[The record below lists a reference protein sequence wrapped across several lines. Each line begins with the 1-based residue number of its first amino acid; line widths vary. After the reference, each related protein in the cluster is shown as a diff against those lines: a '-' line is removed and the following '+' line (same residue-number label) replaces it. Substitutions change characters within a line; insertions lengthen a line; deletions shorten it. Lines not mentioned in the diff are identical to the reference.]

1 MTALEELKSSAR
13 DSIKAKQ
20 VEIERLIEEHSAAK
34 EENERLWNL
43 FHDILL
49 DLSSYARSTYQ
60 ITVAE
65 ARDAQSVDEVAKLW
79 KETHVFLSGLLSLW
93 KGLATLMSKEPPM
106 KDGLFDYTG
115 ELIAKLER
123 ASAQAYEFHS

>member
-1 MTALEELKSSAR
+1 MTALEELKSSAP

-20 VEIERLIEEHSAAK
+20 LEIERLIEEHSAAK
-34 EENERLWNL
+34 EENKRLWNL

-65 ARDAQSVDEVAKLW
+65 ARDAPSVDEVAKLW

-93 KGLATLMSKEPPM
+93 KGLAVLMSKEPPM

>member
-13 DSIKAKQ
+13 VSIKAKQ

-60 ITVAE
+60 ITVAA

-93 KGLATLMSKEPPM
+93 KGLAALMSKEPPM